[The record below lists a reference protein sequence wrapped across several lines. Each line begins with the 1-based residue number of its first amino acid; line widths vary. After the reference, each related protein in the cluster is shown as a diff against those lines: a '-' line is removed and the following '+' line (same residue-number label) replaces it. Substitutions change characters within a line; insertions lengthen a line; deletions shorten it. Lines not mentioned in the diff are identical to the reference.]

1 MALMT
6 MSGFVDQ
13 YCSDLKAMRDSILTD
28 PFASFR
34 RDEVI
39 DGVPIILDRDGR
51 EIPVEEIVQLTFQ
64 EFVKAY
70 PHSSSAEA
78 FKNYVSAYKITSGEE
93 LFFEVNKEIAE
104 RRDELKKLSGKSIR
118 DVFSI

>member
-6 MSGFVDQ
+6 MSEFVAQ
-13 YCSDLKAMRDSILTD
+13 YCSDLKSMRDSILTD
-28 PFASFR
+28 PFAGFR
-34 RDEVI
+34 RDEVV

-78 FKNYVSAYKITSGEE
+78 FKNYVSAYKITSGED
-93 LFFEVNKEIAE
+93 LFFDVHHEIVK
-104 RRDELKKLSGKSIR
+104 RRSEIEELSGMSIH